1 MKSKTDQLDFDFSR
15 PIDFQ
20 RNISLDTIDD
30 CISELIR
37 EDKKKGFY

>member
-20 RNISLDTIDD
+20 RNIGLEIIDD
-30 CISELIR
+30 CISESSLRYSNGIV
-37 EDKKKGFY
+37 K